1 MKTPLVSFALVLLV
15 GSAVLAQQPTKK
27 NKSTSKSGGTKS
39 QMDAKRSNQSE
50 SNAYDGL
57 PAGTGTTMEQTQAAK
72 TPTQPTATDARSSTM
87 TGPTSVKARM
97 KNAKPGN

>member
-1 MKTPLVSFALVLLV
+1 MKTPLVSFALSLLI
-15 GSAVLAQQPTKK
+15 GSAVFAQQPTKK
-27 NKSTSKSGGTKS
+27 NKSTSKANASTS

-50 SNAYDGL
+50 SNAHDGL

-72 TPTQPTATDARSSTM
+72 TPTQPTSTDARSSTM

-97 KNAKPGN
+97 KNAKGGN

>member
-1 MKTPLVSFALVLLV
+1 MKTPLFSFALSLLI

-27 NKSTSKSGGTKS
+27 NKSTSKAGGTMS
-39 QMDAKRSNQSE
+39 QMDAKRSSQSE
-50 SNAYDGL
+50 SNAHDGL

-72 TPTQPTATDARSSTM
+72 MPTQPTTTDARSSTM

-97 KNAKPGN
+97 KNVKGGN